1 VATQGQRK
9 PTRLLV
15 HGAWCCADLEVELAQ
30 LSWSTETFDLPSAL
44 STPALSEPVPGMRD
58 DASVIHRAI
67 DDVGDP
73 GLVVGHSY
81 GGIPA
86 TEAVGDDARNVVV
99 VVYLA
104 AFILDVGECLFTV
117 TEHNVAR
124 DLPMMDSP
132 RIRFSSGLLEE
143 QARGAVSQPVRQG
156 VRSLGGGL
164 TRSGWCTTTAT
175 YIICTND
182 KTPPSDLQVTLAVL
196 ASAAARMDSGHPP
209 FFSMPVELG
218 RLVNEVALAAVTT
231 KVASTKN

>member
-15 HGAWCCADLEVELAQ
+15 HAAWCCADLEVELTQ
-30 LSWSTETFDLPSAL
+30 LSWSTETVDLPSAL
-44 STPALSEPVPGMRD
+44 STPALPEPVPGMRD
-58 DASVIHRAI
+58 DASVIRRAI

-81 GGIPA
+81 GGIAA
-86 TEAVGDDARNVVV
+86 TEAVGDARNVVV
-99 VVYLA
+99 AVYPA

-117 TEHNVAR
+117 TEQNVAR

-132 RIRFSSGLLEE
+132 RIRFSSGVLEE

-156 VRSLGGGL
+156 VRSFGGGL

-182 KTPPSDLQVTLAVL
+182 ATPPSDLQVTFAVL

-218 RLVNEVALAAVTT
+218 RLLNEVALAAVTP
-231 KVASTKN
+231 KVASTRN